1 MPVLTILLALAAP
14 QTCVDDG
21 LQSLRGVGSRADTL
35 RLGDEWATAAQGGD
49 DCAEFLAG
57 YVIALTSSASENEW
71 ERRQQG
77 AAWLE
82 EAQRNF
88 QDEPRTYL
96 GLGLLLYYR
105 QSRTDARRMF
115 GRAMDRSERAT
126 PLTPRERA
134 LVHYTR
140 GMIHADFWRDFR
152 SYGEL
157 ATSSRGQWHCG
168 RYENPVTDN
177 FSGSSADLGWLA
189 DLNLLCPEL
198 FERNMAR
205 YFLPRSNLRRGDLA
219 GLIAEFTLAFATDTT
234 FARPL
239 EALLGDLVYLERWA
253 QADSI
258 VQRLQVAFPDAAE
271 PLLYFALV
279 RHGLGDDRAASI
291 AFSRGFGRMSDEHIR
306 GYGDIS
312 QLLPPAQSARY
323 ATADTTQQAQFAAAY
338 WNALDPLYLT
348 PVNERRVAHYARVV
362 AADLMFTAAATQVRG
377 RDTFAGQIWIRYGRP
392 LTMREVTLASGRL
405 SFWDYGPGPDIAM
418 TRATAYQGYRPTD
431 AAVEYAESLRRT
443 SPQIYHPTFADSVE
457 PMGLQLVRSVGT
469 DRAPS
474 LLILAE
480 WPEQLAGGEGGL
492 VLLDPSYQPAAQW
505 RGPRPESGGIRS
517 ELQRVPPGTYN
528 VSIEILDRESRRF
541 ARARDTVTA
550 VVADTGFGVSDL
562 VLARG
567 AGGSNRA
574 ADFAELNLDPRFSP
588 TVRRRGALV
597 VAWEAWLFSGTDVI
611 SYVVE
616 LELQDASRRPVLAR
630 ILGGVGIGGDREPA
644 TRISFQSQRP
654 LANGKTAE
662 WISLGTDLN
671 PGDYLLVM
679 RFRAHGREIVR
690 ERAVSIRP

>member
-1 MPVLTILLALAAP
+1 
-14 QTCVDDG
+14 
-21 LQSLRGVGSRADTL
+21 
-35 RLGDEWATAAQGGD
+35 
-49 DCAEFLAG
+49 
-57 YVIALTSSASENEW
+57 
-71 ERRQQG
+71 
-77 AAWLE
+77 
-82 EAQRNF
+82 
-88 QDEPRTYL
+88 
-96 GLGLLLYYR
+96 
-105 QSRTDARRMF
+105 
-115 GRAMDRSERAT
+115 
-126 PLTPRERA
+126 
-134 LVHYTR
+134 
-140 GMIHADFWRDFR
+140 MIHADFWRDFR

-205 YFLPRSNLRRGDLA
+205 YFLPRSNLRRDDLA

-258 VQRLQVAFPDAAE
+258 VQRLQAAFPDAAE

-431 AAVEYAESLRRT
+431 
-443 SPQIYHPTFADSVE
+443 
-457 PMGLQLVRSVGT
+457 
-469 DRAPS
+469 
-474 LLILAE
+474 
-480 WPEQLAGGEGGL
+480 
-492 VLLDPSYQPAAQW
+492 
-505 RGPRPESGGIRS
+505 GGIRR
-517 ELQRVPPGTYN
+517 ELAPHLAADLSPHV
-528 VSIEILDRESRRF
+528 RRF
-541 ARARDTVTA
+541 GGTD
-550 VVADTGFGVSDL
+550 
-562 VLARG
+562 G
-567 AGGSNRA
+567 APA
-574 ADFAELNLDPRFSP
+574 
-588 TVRRRGALV
+588 GALGRHRQG
-597 VAWEAWLFSGTDVI
+597 A
-611 SYVVE
+611 
-616 LELQDASRRPVLAR
+616 VLVDP
-630 ILGGVGIGGDREPA
+630 GGVAGAVGGWGRWTRPA
-644 TRISFQSQRP
+644 GSFVP
-654 LANGKTAE
+654 TG
-662 WISLGTDLN
+662 
-671 PGDYLLVM
+671 
-679 RFRAHGREIVR
+679 
-690 ERAVSIRP
+690 RAVARSAPGVGWHSERTPARSAGHVQCVDRDPGPCEPSLCTRA